1 MVVVGDGDDGTSFL
15 LREGEGMVLVV
26 GLEEEELVLMVAV
39 VVLLLVRTVV
49 RLGVGTA
56 HNAESPSRRIAPW
69 LRGALGACATSP
81 LKLALWN
88 PLKLAREKSRW
99 NAAFTAV

>member
-56 HNAESPSRRIAPW
+56 HNAESPSRRIAP
-69 LRGALGACATSP
+69 LAASIVSILKKRICIRTSVP
-81 LKLALWN
+81 ASLKFRRSVPA
-88 PLKLAREKSRW
+88 PA
-99 NAAFTAV
+99 